1 MYLLSPQMSSYLL
14 IPLSLLYSLVSL
26 HFIEFCINGIIH
38 YVLFFLLLS
47 LSIILRFIQLVVMYQ
62 QFVPFLLPN
71 SIPLCGYTVPKFTIY
86 PLVDGHLGSF
96 QFLLLQ
102 ITLLQTFTYN
112 F

>member
-1 MYLLSPQMSSYLL
+1 M
-14 IPLSLLYSLVSL
+14 VSL